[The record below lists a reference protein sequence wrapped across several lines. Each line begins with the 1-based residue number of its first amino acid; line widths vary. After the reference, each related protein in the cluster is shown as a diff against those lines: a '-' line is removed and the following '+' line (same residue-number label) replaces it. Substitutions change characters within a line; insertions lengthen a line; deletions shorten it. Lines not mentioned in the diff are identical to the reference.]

1 MQSRS
6 SNAKASDMFLKQYH
20 YYSVFN
26 SSSASGKH
34 KERFENLKVLL
45 TTFLENGSGFCPY
58 TGPMPP
64 HIEP

>member
-20 YYSVFN
+20 YYLIVVVQVVSIKN
-26 SSSASGKH
+26 AS
-34 KERFENLKVLL
+34 RTSRVLL

-58 TGPMPP
+58 AGPMPP